1 MESSLKVRW
10 RLNWMT
16 DHLRY
21 CMQVFKFRFAVLIVG
36 DTYVLRG
43 ANHRWKIPEGKKVKW
58 FTVLVDAK
66 PFEIP
71 GSGVV
76 VKDDLVMVED
86 NGVNLNQH

>member
-1 MESSLKVRW
+1 VIL
-10 RLNWMT
+10 
-16 DHLRY
+16 D
-21 CMQVFKFRFAVLIVG
+21 
-36 DTYVLRG
+36 
-43 ANHRWKIPEGKKVKW
+43 

>member
-1 MESSLKVRW
+1 MMD
-10 RLNWMT
+10 RLQHFM
-16 DHLRY
+16 L
-21 CMQVFKFRFAVLIVG
+21 VSASVLLIVG

-86 NGVNLNQH
+86 NGVNLNQL